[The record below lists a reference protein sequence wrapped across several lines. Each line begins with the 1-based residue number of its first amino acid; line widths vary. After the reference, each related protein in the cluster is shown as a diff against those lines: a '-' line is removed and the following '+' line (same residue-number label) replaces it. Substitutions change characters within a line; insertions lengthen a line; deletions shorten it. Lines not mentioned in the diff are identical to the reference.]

1 MSLVQGAARGT
12 RPAVAADY
20 YRAMS
25 EIEGRMELAETPDDA
40 PNGGQML
47 ALVDSL
53 WNGTLNDGQRETVRA
68 LRTAILALAEQEVA
82 VGTVCD

>member
-1 MSLVQGAARGT
+1 MT
-12 RPAVAADY
+12 RPMV
-20 YRAMS
+20 
-25 EIEGRMELAETPDDA
+25 
-40 PNGGQML
+40 GQML
-47 ALVDSL
+47 ALFDSL